1 MKISIITVSYNA
13 AATIRDTIE
22 SVMAQDHPDVE
33 YIIVDGG
40 SKDGTMDIVR
50 EYSDRMGK
58 VVSERD
64 QGIYDAM
71 NKGIAMATGDVV
83 GILNSDDFYS
93 YNQVLSDVDRLM
105 STSGAQCLIGDL
117 VIVHPDHPEKIQR
130 YYSSEGFH
138 LGWFTHGD
146 MPPHPTFFVRR
157 ELYERYGNF
166 EKSYR
171 ITADYDLMLRM
182 MYIGKESWVRLPR
195 VMVTMRGGGNSNNGF
210 RSKIRLNQEIM
221 HSLRKHGLP
230 SGALRVYSKY
240 LRKVFQFF
248 RRPKPVADRQQS

>member
-71 NKGIAMATGDVV
+71 NKGVAMATGDVV
-83 GILNSDDFYS
+83 GILNSDDFYTDGK
-93 YNQVLSDVDRLM
+93 VLSDVARLLE
-105 STSGAQCLIGDL
+105 SSGATCLIGDL
-117 VIVHPDHPEKIQR
+117 VIVHPEHPDRIQR
-130 YYSSEGFH
+130 YYSSEGFS
-138 LGWFTHGD
+138 LSWFEHGD

-157 ELYERYGNF
+157 ELYERHGNF

-182 MYIGKESWVRLPR
+182 MHLGKEPWVRLPR
-195 VMVTMRGGGNSNNGF
+195 VMVTMRGGGNSNNGL

-221 HSLRKHGLP
+221 HSLHKHGLR
-230 SGALRVYSKY
+230 SGAFRVYSKY
-240 LRKVFQFF
+240 FRKVFQLF
-248 RRPKPVADRQQS
+248 RRPKPTSGN